1 MLQTLSIRQFAIID
15 ELDIEIKD
23 GLTVLSGETGAG
35 KSIIID
41 AISMLIGARASQNLV
56 RHGENKAVIEG
67 VFDIDDNPAVQS
79 LLTEREI
86 ELDDYM
92 LVKREIM
99 KSGKSLCKVN
109 NQTVTLTELKL
120 IMQELLDIHGQHET
134 QHLLKSKYHI
144 RLLDEFSKGRY
155 QAVFDDYTETFKV
168 YQEKKEELRKLE
180 QKDESL
186 LQRLDLI
193 KFQHNELIQ
202 AKLVPGE
209 VSNLKEEIKRLQ
221 NFEKLN
227 TELTK
232 AVSYLSDE
240 NNIIDKMFDF
250 NESLKEIDDVLT
262 GEYSTLLEE
271 ANSVYYLL
279 EDAKHR
285 LYDELT
291 SNEYDEHLLNEM
303 ESRMNMIQ
311 QLERKYGKGHDE
323 LISLITELEVE
334 INQIE
339 NLEESTSNLKEEIKK
354 QYERLMNAGTKLSK
368 ERRADASQLRSKILD
383 EIHHLEM
390 KSANFEIAFS
400 KIQPNLSGIESIE
413 FMISPNKGEPM
424 KSLDKIASGGELS
437 RIMLALKTI
446 FAENRGQT
454 AILFDE
460 VDTGVSGRV
469 AQKMAEKMKQIAAH
483 IQVICISHLPQVAAI
498 SDHHLYIEKHEKDDR
513 TVTTVTELT
522 GEHKVREVARMI
534 SGVEVTPL
542 TLDHAAELI
551 AQNKEQYKG

>member
-15 ELDIEIKD
+15 ELSIEIKE

-67 VFDIDDNPAVQS
+67 VFDIDDNPNVRQ
-79 LLTEREI
+79 L
-86 ELDDYM
+86 LDDKEINQDDFM
-92 LVKREIM
+92 IVKREIM
-99 KSGKSLCKVN
+99 KTGKSICKIN
-109 NQTVTLTELKL
+109 SQTVTLTELKQV
-120 IMQELLDIHGQHET
+120 MQELLDIHGQHET

-144 RLLDEFSKGRY
+144 RLLDEFSGGRY
-155 QAVFDDYTETFKV
+155 QPTIDEYTKAFKI

-193 KFQHNELIQ
+193 KFQHNELTQ
-202 AKLVPGE
+202 AKLVVGE
-209 VSNLKEEIKRLQ
+209 VKQLKDDINRLR

-227 TELTK
+227 NELTK
-232 AVSYLSDE
+232 TVSYLSDE
-240 NNIIDKMFDF
+240 NNIIDKIFDF
-250 NESLKEIDDVLT
+250 NESLKDIDEILKGQYT
-262 GEYSTLLEE
+262 SLLEE
-271 ANSVYYLL
+271 TSSVYYLL

-291 SNEYDEHLLNEM
+291 SNEYDENLLNEM
-303 ESRMNMIQ
+303 EARMNLIQ
-311 QLERKYGKGHDE
+311 QFERKYGKNHDE
-323 LISLITELEVE
+323 LILLIAELETE

-339 NLEESTSNLKEEIKK
+339 NLEESTSQLKKEIDE
-354 QYERLMNAGTKLSK
+354 QYQTVLSIGSQLSK
-368 ERRADASQLRSKILD
+368 ERRTDALELRNKILD

-400 KIQPNLSGIESIE
+400 KTEPTLTGLETIE
-413 FMISPNKGEPM
+413 FMISPNKGEPL
-424 KSLDKIASGGELS
+424 KGLDKIASGGELS

-460 VDTGVSGRV
+460 VDTGVSGRI
-469 AQKMAEKMKQIAAH
+469 AQKMAEKMKQIAEH

-498 SDHHLYIEKHEKDDR
+498 SDHHLFIEKHERDNR
-513 TVTTVTELT
+513 TITTVTELT
-522 GEHKVREVARMI
+522 GDDKVKEVARMI

-542 TLDHAAELI
+542 TLEHAAELI
-551 AQNKEQYKG
+551 SQNKD

>member
-15 ELDIEIKD
+15 ELSIEIKE

-67 VFDIDDNPAVQS
+67 VFDIDDNPNVRQ
-79 LLTEREI
+79 LLEEKDI
-86 ELDDYM
+86 DQDDFM
-92 LVKREIM
+92 IVKREIM
-99 KSGKSLCKVN
+99 KTGKSICKIN
-109 NQTVTLTELKL
+109 SQTVTLSELKQV
-120 IMQELLDIHGQHET
+120 MQELLDIHGQHET

-144 RLLDEFSKGRY
+144 RLLDEFSGGRY
-155 QAVFDDYTETFKV
+155 QAILDEYTDAFKI

-193 KFQHNELIQ
+193 KFQHNELTQ
-202 AKLVPGE
+202 AKLVAGE
-209 VSNLKEEIKRLQ
+209 VNQLKDDINRLR

-227 TELTK
+227 HELTK
-232 AVSYLSDE
+232 TVNYLSDE
-240 NNIIDKMFDF
+240 NNIIDKLFDF
-250 NESLKEIDDVLT
+250 NESLKEIDEILK
-262 GEYSTLLEE
+262 GEYASLLEE
-271 ANSVYYLL
+271 TNSVYYLL

-291 SNEYDEHLLNEM
+291 SNEYDENLLNDM
-303 ESRMNMIQ
+303 EARMNLIQ
-311 QLERKYGKGHDE
+311 QFERKYGKNHDE
-323 LISLITELEVE
+323 LILLIDDLETE

-339 NLEESTSNLKEEIKK
+339 NLEESTSQLKKEIEL
-354 QYERLMNAGTKLSK
+354 QYQKVIAKGTQLSK
-368 ERRADASQLRSKILD
+368 ERRTDALDLRHKILD

-400 KIQPNLSGIESIE
+400 KTEPTLAGLETIE
-413 FMISPNKGEPM
+413 FMISPNKGEPL
-424 KSLDKIASGGELS
+424 KGLDKIASGGELS

-469 AQKMAEKMKQIAAH
+469 AQKMAEKMKQIAQH

-498 SDHHLYIEKHEKDDR
+498 SDHHLFIEKHERDDR
-513 TVTTVTELT
+513 TITTVTELT
-522 GEHKVREVARMI
+522 GDDKVKEVARMI

-542 TLDHAAELI
+542 TLEHAAELI
-551 AQNKEQYKG
+551 SQNKD

>member
-15 ELDIEIKD
+15 ELSIEIKD

-67 VFDIDDNPAVQS
+67 VFDIDDNPNVRQ
-79 LLTEREI
+79 LLEEKDI
-86 ELDDYM
+86 DQDDFM
-92 LVKREIM
+92 IVKREIM
-99 KSGKSLCKVN
+99 KTGKSICKIN
-109 NQTVTLTELKL
+109 SQTVTLSELKQV
-120 IMQELLDIHGQHET
+120 MQELLDIHGQHET

-144 RLLDEFSKGRY
+144 RLLDEFSGGRY
-155 QAVFDDYTETFKV
+155 QAILDEYTDAFKI

-193 KFQHNELIQ
+193 KFQHNELTQ
-202 AKLVPGE
+202 AKLVAGE
-209 VSNLKEEIKRLQ
+209 VNQLKDDINRLR

-227 TELTK
+227 HELTK
-232 AVSYLSDE
+232 TVNYLSDE
-240 NNIIDKMFDF
+240 NNIIDKLFDF
-250 NESLKEIDDVLT
+250 NESLKEIDEILK
-262 GEYSTLLEE
+262 GEYASLLEE
-271 ANSVYYLL
+271 TNSVYYLL

-291 SNEYDEHLLNEM
+291 SNEYDENLLNDM
-303 ESRMNMIQ
+303 EARMNLIQ
-311 QLERKYGKGHDE
+311 QFERKYGKNHDE
-323 LISLITELEVE
+323 LILLIDDLETE

-339 NLEESTSNLKEEIKK
+339 NLEESTSQLKKEIEL
-354 QYERLMNAGTKLSK
+354 QYQKVIAKGTQLSK
-368 ERRADASQLRSKILD
+368 ERRTDALDLRNKILD

-400 KIQPNLSGIESIE
+400 KTEPTLAGLETIE
-413 FMISPNKGEPM
+413 FMISPNKGEPL
-424 KSLDKIASGGELS
+424 KGLDKIASGGELS

-469 AQKMAEKMKQIAAH
+469 AQKMAEKMKQIAQH

-498 SDHHLYIEKHEKDDR
+498 SDHHLFIEKHERDDR
-513 TVTTVTELT
+513 TITTVTELT
-522 GEHKVREVARMI
+522 GDDKVKEVARMI

-542 TLDHAAELI
+542 TLEHAAELI
-551 AQNKEQYKG
+551 SQNKD

>member
-15 ELDIEIKD
+15 ELSIEIKD

-67 VFDIDDNPAVQS
+67 VFDIDDNPNVRQ
-79 LLTEREI
+79 LLEDKEI
-86 ELDDYM
+86 EQDDFM
-92 LVKREIM
+92 IVKREIM
-99 KSGKSLCKVN
+99 KTGKSICKIN
-109 NQTVTLTELKL
+109 SQTVTLTELKQV
-120 IMQELLDIHGQHET
+120 MQELLDIHGQHET

-144 RLLDEFSKGRY
+144 RLLDEFSGGRY
-155 QAVFDDYTETFKV
+155 QPTIDEYTAAFKI

-193 KFQHNELIQ
+193 KFQHNELTQ
-202 AKLVPGE
+202 AKLVAGE
-209 VSNLKEEIKRLQ
+209 VNQLKDDINRLR

-227 TELTK
+227 NELTK
-232 AVSYLSDE
+232 TVSYLSDE
-240 NNIIDKMFDF
+240 NNIIDKIFDF
-250 NESLKEIDDVLT
+250 NESLKEIDEILKGQYT
-262 GEYSTLLEE
+262 SLLEE
-271 ANSVYYLL
+271 TSSVYYLL

-291 SNEYDEHLLNEM
+291 SNEYDENLLNEM
-303 ESRMNMIQ
+303 EARMNLIQ
-311 QLERKYGKGHDE
+311 QFERKYGKNHDE
-323 LISLITELEVE
+323 LILLIAELETE

-339 NLEESTSNLKEEIKK
+339 NLEESTSQLKKEIED
-354 QYERLMNAGTKLSK
+354 QYQAVLKIGSQLSK
-368 ERRADASQLRSKILD
+368 ERRTDALELRNKILD

-400 KIQPNLSGIESIE
+400 KTEPTLAGLETIE
-413 FMISPNKGEPM
+413 FMISPNKGEPL
-424 KSLDKIASGGELS
+424 KGLEKIASGGELS

-469 AQKMAEKMKQIAAH
+469 AQKMAEKMKQIAEH

-498 SDHHLYIEKHEKDDR
+498 SDHHLFIEKHERDDR
-513 TVTTVTELT
+513 TITTVTELT
-522 GEHKVREVARMI
+522 GDDKVKEVARMI

-542 TLDHAAELI
+542 TLEHAAELI
-551 AQNKEQYKG
+551 SQNKE

>member
-15 ELDIEIKD
+15 ELSIEIKD

-67 VFDIDDNPAVQS
+67 VFDIDDNPNVRQ
-79 LLTEREI
+79 LLEEKDI
-86 ELDDYM
+86 DQDDFM
-92 LVKREIM
+92 IVKREIM
-99 KSGKSLCKVN
+99 KTGKSICKIN
-109 NQTVTLTELKL
+109 SQTVTLSELKQV
-120 IMQELLDIHGQHET
+120 MQELLDIHGQHET

-144 RLLDEFSKGRY
+144 RLLDEFSGGRY
-155 QAVFDDYTETFKV
+155 QAILDEYTDAFKI

-193 KFQHNELIQ
+193 KFQHNELTQ
-202 AKLVPGE
+202 AKLVAGE
-209 VSNLKEEIKRLQ
+209 VNQLKDDINRLR

-227 TELTK
+227 HELTK
-232 AVSYLSDE
+232 TVNYLSDE
-240 NNIIDKMFDF
+240 NNIIDKLFDF
-250 NESLKEIDDVLT
+250 NESLKEIDEILK
-262 GEYSTLLEE
+262 GGYASLLEE
-271 ANSVYYLL
+271 TNSVYYLL

-291 SNEYDEHLLNEM
+291 SNEYDENLLNDM
-303 ESRMNMIQ
+303 EARMNLIQ
-311 QLERKYGKGHDE
+311 QFERKYGKNHDE
-323 LISLITELEVE
+323 LILLIDDLETE

-339 NLEESTSNLKEEIKK
+339 NLEESTSQLKKEIEL
-354 QYERLMNAGTKLSK
+354 QYQKVIAKGTQLSK
-368 ERRADASQLRSKILD
+368 ERRTDALDLRNKILD

-400 KIQPNLSGIESIE
+400 KTEPTLAGLETIE
-413 FMISPNKGEPM
+413 FMISPNKGEPL
-424 KSLDKIASGGELS
+424 KGLDKIASGGELS

-469 AQKMAEKMKQIAAH
+469 AQKMAEKMKQIAQH

-498 SDHHLYIEKHEKDDR
+498 SDHHLFIEKHERDDR
-513 TVTTVTELT
+513 TITTVTELT
-522 GEHKVREVARMI
+522 GDDKVKEVARMI

-542 TLDHAAELI
+542 TLEHAAELI
-551 AQNKEQYKG
+551 SQNKD